1 MWTEKG
7 KQVALTM
14 RAERSRRNFSDE
26 ANRYDAKRE
35 RLVRCAR
42 RLAEQ
47 GDAAK
52 VSVTDIT
59 SEMGITRGLFYYY
72 FEGKEALNLYHDAL
86 RTLSELDAENDT
98 THAVV
103 CICQA
108 NSEGDDIVVRHN
120 GQTTRLPM
128 LRQQTPSND
137 GWCYCLSDFIR
148 PSGNG
153 DDTLGLFA
161 TSASQSIVLNAKV
174 NDPYSAMM
182 RQTLADRLA
191 EATADKF
198 HEEVRRTI
206 WGYAP
211 HERLPFDQ
219 LHIERYQGI
228 RPATGYPS
236 MPDISLNA
244 VIDSVLHLNDI
255 GVTLT
260 ETGMMQ
266 PHASV
271 CGLMISHPKAKYFSV
286 GHIDETQLRDY
297 AARRGMN
304 VEQMRSYL
312 ANSL

>member
-1 MWTEKG
+1 MTGNQGFEQK
-7 KQVALTM
+7 KTKKTYRISEVAPYINWFYFFHTWGLPASMVSLTKVHDCEGCT
-14 RAERSRRNFSDE
+14 AAWVKSLPEDE
-26 ANRYDAKRE
+26 QAK
-35 RLVRCAR
+35 
-42 RLAEQ
+42 
-47 GDAAK
+47 
-52 VSVTDIT
+52 
-59 SEMGITRGLFYYY
+59 
-72 FEGKEALNLYHDAL
+72 GKEALNLYHDAL

-236 MPDISLNA
+236 MPDISLNT
-244 VIDSVLHLNDI
+244 VIDSVLHLEDI

-286 GHIDETQLRDY
+286 GHIDEVQLHDY
-297 AARRGMN
+297 AARRGMSDE
-304 VEQMRSYL
+304 VMRSYL
-312 ANSL
+312 ANSI

>member
-1 MWTEKG
+1 MTGNQGFEQK
-7 KQVALTM
+7 KTKKTYRISEVAPYINWFYFFHTWGLPASMVSLTKVHDCEGCT
-14 RAERSRRNFSDE
+14 AAWVKSLPEDE
-26 ANRYDAKRE
+26 QTK
-35 RLVRCAR
+35 
-42 RLAEQ
+42 
-47 GDAAK
+47 
-52 VSVTDIT
+52 
-59 SEMGITRGLFYYY
+59 
-72 FEGKEALNLYHDAL
+72 GKEALNLYHDAL

-286 GHIDETQLRDY
+286 GHIDEVQLHDY
-297 AARRGMN
+297 AARRGMSDE
-304 VEQMRSYL
+304 VMRSYL
-312 ANSL
+312 ANSI

>member
-1 MWTEKG
+1 MTGHQGFEQKKTKKTYRISEVAPYINWFYFFHTWGLPASMVSLTRVHDCEGCTAAWVKSLPEDE
-7 KQVALTM
+7 QV
-14 RAERSRRNFSDE
+14 
-26 ANRYDAKRE
+26 K
-35 RLVRCAR
+35 
-42 RLAEQ
+42 
-47 GDAAK
+47 
-52 VSVTDIT
+52 
-59 SEMGITRGLFYYY
+59 
-72 FEGKEALNLYHDAL
+72 GKEALNLYHDAL

-228 RPATGYPS
+228 RPATGYSS

-244 VIDSVLHLNDI
+244 VIDSVLHLEDI

-286 GHIDETQLRDY
+286 GHIDEVQLHDY
-297 AARRGMN
+297 AARRGMSDE
-304 VEQMRSYL
+304 VMRSYL
-312 ANSL
+312 ANSI

>member
-1 MWTEKG
+1 MTGNLGFERKRTKKSYRISEVAPYINWFYFFHTWGLPASMVSLTRVHDCEGCTAAWVKSLPDCEQEK
-7 KQVALTM
+7 
-14 RAERSRRNFSDE
+14 
-26 ANRYDAKRE
+26 
-35 RLVRCAR
+35 
-42 RLAEQ
+42 
-47 GDAAK
+47 
-52 VSVTDIT
+52 
-59 SEMGITRGLFYYY
+59 
-72 FEGKEALNLYHDAL
+72 GKEALNLYHDAL
-86 RTLSELDAENDT
+86 RTLSELDAENDAT
-98 THAVV
+98 QAVV

-108 NSEGDDIVVRHN
+108 NSDGDDIVIVH
-120 GQTTRLPM
+120 GGMTTRLPM

-148 PSGNG
+148 PHEDG
-153 DDTLGLFA
+153 DDAIGLFA
-161 TSASQSIVLNAKV
+161 TSASQSIIRNAKT

-211 HERLPFDQ
+211 QERLPFDQ

-236 MPDISLNA
+236 MPDISINA
-244 VIDSVLHLNDI
+244 VIDSVLHLEDI
-255 GVTLT
+255 GITLT

-271 CGLMISHPKAKYFSV
+271 CGLMIAHPKAKYFSV
-286 GHIDETQLRDY
+286 GHIDEVQLHDY
-297 AARRGMN
+297 AIRRGMSDE
-304 VEQMRSYL
+304 VMRNYL
-312 ANSL
+312 ANSI